1 MEFSEWILPYQTDLT
16 RYCFLL
22 AGTKWDAEDLEQETL
37 IKAYK
42 YYSKVVV
49 HPAPKAYLFKIAST
63 VWIDFHRKKTIEIDE
78 YTDISY
84 DENYEKP
91 FLLEEAMETLI
102 SILPPM
108 QASIY
113 LLIDVFGFTPK
124 EVSILLENTEGG
136 VKAALFRARRKLT
149 RLTAKYK
156 RKNKLITESKTMLI
170 KEFINA
176 FKTDNPLLIRDAYIN
191 LSLINIKTDRKIL
204 GRQISFEFTDI
215 EGNILVI
222 AV

>member
-1 MEFSEWILPYQTDLT
+1 MEFKEWILPYKTDLA
-16 RYCFLL
+16 RYCYLL

-42 YYSKVVV
+42 YFTKLME
-49 HPAPKAYLFKIAST
+49 HPVPKAYLFKIAST
-63 VWIDFHRKKTIEIDE
+63 VWVDFHRKKLIEIDE

-84 DENYEKP
+84 DENYDKP

-102 SILPPM
+102 SILPPQ

-113 LLIDVFGFTPK
+113 LLIDVFGFNPK
-124 EVSILLENTEGG
+124 EVSVLLESTEGG
-136 VKAALFRARRKLT
+136 VKAALFRARRKLKY
-149 RLTAKYK
+149 LTNKYK
-156 RKNKLITESKTMLI
+156 RKKKLVTENTSMLI
-170 KEFINA
+170 KEFLKA
-176 FKTDNPLLIRDAYIN
+176 FKTDNPLLIRDAYV
-191 LSLINIKTDRKIL
+191 SLTVNNIKAERKIS